1 MADSD
6 KTTVLITGA
15 SSGIGRASAL
25 HLARNGYSVIGAG
38 RSPTRLDSLTRDAGD
53 HGVQMATVELDIN
66 RDDAVDR
73 EMPRLIERFGGIDVL
88 VNNAGYSL
96 WGPGQRVSVDQLRA
110 QFETNFFGPFKLIK
124 HVLPGMVDR
133 GSGKIINISSVEGRL
148 ATPFSG
154 AYAASKFALEGLS
167 EAMRVELWPL
177 GVHVCLVEPGLFRT
191 NFGNNTVFGEEIDD
205 QDKVYGP
212 YVERYRSRRARYD
225 RLTGDPVK
233 VAKVVHRIIRS
244 RRPAFR
250 YPVGI
255 EARLGILGARLV
267 PERLFQS
274 LLSRSTIR

>member
-1 MADSD
+1 
-6 KTTVLITGA
+6 
-15 SSGIGRASAL
+15 
-25 HLARNGYSVIGAG
+25 
-38 RSPTRLDSLTRDAGD
+38 
-53 HGVQMATVELDIN
+53 
-66 RDDAVDR
+66 
-73 EMPRLIERFGGIDVL
+73 
-88 VNNAGYSL
+88 
-96 WGPGQRVSVDQLRA
+96 VSVGQLRA

-124 HVLPGMVDR
+124 HVLSGMVDR

-148 ATPFSG
+148 ATPFNG

-167 EAMRVELWPL
+167 EAMRIELWPL

-191 NFGNNTVFGEEIDD
+191 NFGSNTVFGEEVDD
-205 QDKVYGP
+205 EDEVYGP
-212 YVERYRSRRARYD
+212 YIKRYRVRRARYD
-225 RLTGDPVK
+225 RLTGDPLK

-274 LLSRSTIR
+274 LVSRATIR

>member
-1 MADSD
+1 
-6 KTTVLITGA
+6 
-15 SSGIGRASAL
+15 
-25 HLARNGYSVIGAG
+25 
-38 RSPTRLDSLTRDAGD
+38 
-53 HGVQMATVELDIN
+53 MATVELDIN